1 MASLRPPPT
10 AAQSVLPPV
19 RPSKPPRGA
28 RPASPMAEK
37 VATARRVCAKAPWA
51 KSTSPICAI
60 PTATSSAPRTEW
72 VDPKTSNWP
81 ADIQVR
87 SDSMRIAVVGAGGVG
102 GGFGAALAK
111 AGADVSFV
119 ARGAHLAAMRSEGLK
134 IQGGRGETHL
144 VPTRATED
152 PAEIGQVDIVL
163 FCVKLWDVESA
174 GQRIKPLIGPDTAVI
189 PLQNGIDAAER
200 LIPILGES
208 AVMGGVAQI
217 SASIVAPG
225 VIQQVGTFM
234 RMIFGELDGRRS
246 QRAEDFLAL
255 CLKAGFDATLSEQ
268 ILTDLWM
275 KFILLASN
283 AGIMALAR
291 QPIGKLRDDPDLRP
305 IFLAA
310 YQETIDVGRA
320 GGVALPADALDK
332 ILAFTGHAP
341 PAMQASMALDLDRGN
356 RLEVPWLSGKVAELG
371 RQLGVPTPTHSMM
384 YAMLKPYVMGAAG

>member
-1 MASLRPPPT
+1 
-10 AAQSVLPPV
+10 
-19 RPSKPPRGA
+19 
-28 RPASPMAEK
+28 
-37 VATARRVCAKAPWA
+37 
-51 KSTSPICAI
+51 
-60 PTATSSAPRTEW
+60 
-72 VDPKTSNWP
+72 
-81 ADIQVR
+81 
-87 SDSMRIAVVGAGGVG
+87 MRIAVVGAGGVG

-119 ARGAHLAAMRSEGLK
+119 ARGAHLAAMKNGGLK
-134 IQGGRGETHL
+134 VQGGRGDTHV
-144 VPTRATED
+144 VPTRATDD
-152 PAEIGQVDIVL
+152 PADIGTVDIVL

-174 GQRIKPLIGPDTAVI
+174 GQQIKPLIGPDTAVI

-200 LIPILGES
+200 LIPILGPS

-341 PAMQASMALDLDRGN
+341 PAMKASMALDLDRGN